1 MDKINVLVMFGGV
14 SGEYE
19 VSLLSASS
27 VINNIPKDKYN
38 VIMLGITKD
47 GKWYLFENEDLE
59 LIQKDNWQDE
69 AYTTP
74 AYLLPDR
81 SVKGIFVK
89 RESGDEII
97 PIDVVFP
104 VLHGQN
110 GEDGAMQGLFQL
122 ADIPFVGCDMTSS
135 VVSMDKIFTN
145 TVADNS
151 NIRQAKWIYTTN
163 GDYNEDA
170 FVAEAEEKL
179 GYPCFIKPAVA
190 GSSVGITKATNR
202 EEFIKGMEVAFSVCR
217 RVLVEEGINGHE
229 VECAVLGNDSP
240 ISSEVGQIVACN
252 DFYDYEAKYIT
263 GTSALYIPAKID
275 EDTRLKIRDLSIKV
289 FKAMGCR
296 GLSRIDFFV
305 EKDTGEIYFNELNTL
320 PGFTSISMYPK
331 LFAHSGIAYP
341 DLLDK
346 LIELGIEDAAD
357 RRY

>member
-1 MDKINVLVMFGGV
+1 MSKTKVLVLFGGV

-27 VINNIPKDKYN
+27 VINNIPSDKYD
-38 VIMLGITKD
+38 VVMLGITKD

-59 LIQKDNWQDE
+59 LIQKDNWQNPD
-69 AYTTP
+69 YITP
-74 AYLLPDR
+74 AYLSPDR
-81 SVKGIFVK
+81 SQRGVIAK
-89 RESGDEII
+89 RQDGDEFI

-145 TVADNS
+145 TVADHEG
-151 NIRQAKWIYTTN
+151 IRQAKWIYTTK
-163 GDYNEDA
+163 GEYNESD
-170 FVAEAEEKL
+170 FIKEAEEKL

-190 GSSVGITKATNR
+190 GSSVGITKANDR
-202 EEFIKGMEVAFSVCR
+202 NEFIKGMETAFAVCR
-217 RVLVEEGINGHE
+217 RVLVEQGINGHE

-275 EDTRLKIRDLSIKV
+275 EEKRKEIRELSVKV
-289 FKAMGCR
+289 FRAMGCR

-305 EKDTGEIYFNELNTL
+305 DKENGSVYFNELNTL

-331 LFAHSGIAYP
+331 LFAYSGIPYP
-341 DLLDK
+341 ELLDR
-346 LIELGIEDAAD
+346 LIQLGIEEAAD

>member
-1 MDKINVLVMFGGV
+1 MNKINVLIMFGGV

-81 SVKGIFVK
+81 SVKGIVVK

-151 NIRQAKWIYTTN
+151 NIRQAKWIYTTK
-163 GDYNEDA
+163 GDYNQDEFIAD
-170 FVAEAEEKL
+170 AEEKL

-190 GSSVGITKATNR
+190 GSSVGITKASNR
-202 EEFIKGMEVAFSVCR
+202 EEFIKGMELAFSVCR

-229 VECAVLGNDSP
+229 VECAVLGNDNP

-275 EDTRLKIRDLSIKV
+275 EDTRLKIRELSIKV

-305 EKDTGEIYFNELNTL
+305 EKDSGEIYFNELNTL

-346 LIELGIEDAAD
+346 LIQLGIEDASD